1 VSSPSA
7 HHLALD
13 SRAQPVATYA
23 AVDPTRAPI
32 GHVPHHAALFSPL
45 AGHWHSGGLAELEE
59 EDMYWEEG
67 GRDDI

>member
-1 VSSPSA
+1 
-7 HHLALD
+7 
-13 SRAQPVATYA
+13 VATYA

-45 AGHWHSGGLAELEE
+45 AGHCHSGGLAELEE